1 MKQTKGTKPSQ
12 LMLGDYTRE
21 SVGNLLHPLIGVAM
35 YAYRRTY
42 FSVLEHLQ
50 ILHKDSE
57 ILQSSDNIYNKHSF
71 KEHNYAIKTQFIILN
86 SFSV

>member
-1 MKQTKGTKPSQ
+1 
-12 LMLGDYTRE
+12 
-21 SVGNLLHPLIGVAM
+21 M
-35 YAYRRTY
+35 YAYTRTY